1 MASDRAFLGAPA
13 LRRMLRG
20 LAALVLGLGLGL
32 TASATEVRLAIGE
45 YPPFKV
51 QSAAG
56 GGVLT
61 EVVVEAF
68 KARNIQAVVEW
79 VPNNRAIAG
88 TMAGYYDGS
97 FGWAHSAERD
107 EALYFS
113 AKPIHTYK
121 MVFVQRADEAQA
133 WNQLSDPSGKRIAV
147 TRGNFY
153 SQPFADLQE
162 QKVFDV
168 DVGNEDMHGLNKLLL
183 RRVDLFPLEE
193 SVAGYLINTR
203 FEPAERAQFLV
214 QKKEFWMVPIFF
226 VVSRKSPN
234 ARELISEF
242 DAGYA
247 ELQRSKRLDALLKK
261 LHGH

>member
-1 MASDRAFLGAPA
+1 MAIDRVGIRAGRQRVRTL
-13 LRRMLRG
+13 
-20 LAALVLGLGLGL
+20 LAALVLGLGLCG
-32 TASATEVRLAIGE
+32 AAAAVDVRLAIGE

-51 QSAAG
+51 QAAAG

-61 EVVVEAF
+61 EIVVEAF
-68 KARNIQAVVEW
+68 HLRNIHATIEW

-97 FGWAHSAERD
+97 FGWAHNPERD

-113 AKPIHTYK
+113 SKPLHTYR
-121 MVFVQRADEAQA
+121 MVFVQRADENHP
-133 WNQLSDPSGKRIAV
+133 WNQLADLAGQRIAV

-153 SQPFADLQE
+153 SQPFAEMQE
-162 QKVFDV
+162 QRAFEA
-168 DVGNEDMHGLNKLLL
+168 DVGNEDIHGLNKLLL

-193 SVAGYLINTR
+193 SVAHYLIASR
-203 FEPAERAQFLV
+203 FEAAERAQFLV
-214 QKKEFWMVPIFF
+214 QKKEFWVVPIFF
-226 VVSRKSPN
+226 VISRKSPN
-234 ARELISEF
+234 ARELIAEF

-261 LHGH
+261 LQAH

>member
-1 MASDRAFLGAPA
+1 MWSDPFGMKKVWRCC
-13 LRRMLRG
+13 RG
-20 LAALVLGLGLGL
+20 LLAALLFGLGLCAPAAAL
-32 TASATEVRLAIGE
+32 DVRLAIGE

-68 KARNIQAVVEW
+68 KARNINAVVEW

-113 AKPIHTYK
+113 SKPIHTYR
-121 MVFVQRADEAQA
+121 MVFVQRADESQP
-133 WNQLSDPSGKRIAV
+133 WNQLADLSGKRIAV

-153 SQPFADLQE
+153 SQPFAELQE
-162 QKVFDV
+162 QKVFEV
-168 DVGNEDMHGLNKLLL
+168 DVGNEDVHGLNKLLL

-193 SVAGYLINTR
+193 SVANYLIATR
-203 FEPAERAQFLV
+203 FEPVERPQFLV
-214 QKKEFWMVPIFF
+214 QKKEFWVVPIFF
-226 VVSRKSPN
+226 VISKKSPN
-234 ARELISEF
+234 AKELMGEF

-247 ELQRSKRLDALLKK
+247 ELQRSKRLETLLRK
-261 LHGH
+261 LQTR